1 MSLESADTLTY
12 CGNPLDT
19 TPAGFGEL
27 RSSAEALSDV
37 AELRQ
42 RMAEDGYLFL
52 PGLLYRDQVAAAR
65 QEVMDR
71 LQAAGILD
79 GRYPAFE
86 GVVKPDHTI
95 SFMPQLAKG
104 NQPLMKLLY
113 EGAMMDFYRNFLGGP
128 VRHYDYTWF
137 RAKTPG
143 TRTATQPHY
152 DVVYMGR
159 GTRRLYTSWT
169 PLVDVPWEM
178 GGLMLLENSHRQEQL
193 VRTYG
198 QTDVDAYCEEG
209 NARVLVEAARNAG
222 RELTAEERQQIR
234 WNSTGAYSPDAIEAR
249 KQLGGRWLGA
259 EYQMGDLLVFSM
271 YTLHASTDNHTDRIR
286 ISSDS
291 RYQLASEPVDDRWI
305 GDDPP
310 IHGIRA
316 KRGMIC

>member
-1 MSLESADTLTY
+1 MSLESMDTLTY
-12 CGNPLDT
+12 CGNPIDT

-27 RSSAEALSDV
+27 RRSDDV
-37 AELRQ
+37 AQDVGELRR
-42 RMAEDGYLFL
+42 RMDEDGYLFL
-52 PGLLYRDQVAAAR
+52 PGLLDREEVATAR

-79 GRYPAFE
+79 ERYPAFE

-113 EGAMMDFYRNFLGGP
+113 EGAMMDFYRLFLGGS

-169 PLVDVPWEM
+169 PLVDVPWAM
-178 GGLMLLENSHRQEQL
+178 GGLMVLEHSHRLDQ
-193 VRTYG
+193 VVSTYG

-209 NARVLVEAARNAG
+209 NARALVEAARNAG
-222 RELTAEERQQIR
+222 RELTPEERQQIR
-234 WNSTGAYSPDAIEAR
+234 WNSTGCFNPDAIEAR
-249 KQLGGRWLGA
+249 KQLGGRWLSA
-259 EYQMGDLLVFSM
+259 EYQMGDLLIFSM

-305 GDDPP
+305 GEDPP

>member
-1 MSLESADTLTY
+1 MSVSGIEALTY
-12 CGNPLDT
+12 YGNPIDT
-19 TPAGFGEL
+19 SPAGFGEL
-27 RSSAEALSDV
+27 RRSDAAMDDV
-37 AELRQ
+37 AELCR
-42 RMAEDGYLFL
+42 RIEEDGYLFL
-52 PGLLYRDQVAAAR
+52 PGLLDREEVAAAR

-79 GRYPAFE
+79 GRYPAYE

-113 EGAMMDFYRNFLGGP
+113 EGAMMDFYRRFLGGP
-128 VRHYDYTWF
+128 VRHYDFTWF

-178 GGLMLLENSHRQEQL
+178 GGLMVLENSHRQDQ
-193 VRTYG
+193 VVNTYG

-209 NARVLVEAARNAG
+209 NAREMVEAARSAG
-222 RELTAEERQQIR
+222 RELTPEERQQIR
-234 WNSTGAYSPDAIEAR
+234 WNSTGCFSPDAIAAR
-249 KQLGGRWLGA
+249 SELGGRWLSA

-305 GDDPP
+305 GEDPP

-316 KRGMIC
+316 KRGMVC

>member
-1 MSLESADTLTY
+1 MGVEGIQALTY
-12 CGNPLDT
+12 CGNPIDT
-19 TPAGFGEL
+19 SLAGFGEL
-27 RSSAEALSDV
+27 RRSDEV
-37 AELRQ
+37 AGDLGELRR
-42 RMAEDGYLFL
+42 RMEEDGYVFL
-52 PGLLYRDQVAAAR
+52 PGLLDRDEVVAAR

-71 LQAAGILD
+71 LLEAGILD
-79 GRYPAFE
+79 ERYPAYE
-86 GVVKPDHTI
+86 GVVKPDHTA
-95 SFMPQLAKG
+95 SFMPQLAKA

-113 EGAMMDFYRNFLGGP
+113 DGAMMDFYRFFLGGP

-169 PLVDVPWEM
+169 PLMDVPWEM
-178 GGLMLLENSHRQEQL
+178 GGLMVLENSHRQEQ
-193 VRTYG
+193 VVSTYG

-209 NARVLVEAARNAG
+209 NARAMVEAARNAG
-222 RELTAEERQQIR
+222 RELTPEERQQIR
-234 WNSTGAYSPDAIEAR
+234 WNSTGCYSPDAIAAR
-249 KQLGGRWLGA
+249 AQLGGRWLSA
-259 EYQMGDLLVFSM
+259 EYQMGDLLVFGM

-305 GDDPP
+305 GEDPP

-316 KRGMIC
+316 KRGMVC

>member
-1 MSLESADTLTY
+1 MSLESAETLTY
-12 CGNPLDT
+12 CGNPIDT

-27 RSSAEALSDV
+27 RRSDDAV
-37 AELRQ
+37 HDVGELRR
-42 RMAEDGYLFL
+42 RMDEDGYLFL
-52 PGLLYRDQVAAAR
+52 PGLLDREEVATAR

-79 GRYPAFE
+79 ERYPAFE

-113 EGAMMDFYRNFLGGP
+113 EGAMMDFYRLFLGGS

-169 PLVDVPWEM
+169 PLVDVPWAM
-178 GGLMLLENSHRQEQL
+178 GGLMVLEHSHRLDQ
-193 VRTYG
+193 VVSTYG

-209 NARVLVEAARNAG
+209 NARALVEAARNAG
-222 RELTAEERQQIR
+222 RELTPEERQQIR

-249 KQLGGRWLGA
+249 KQLGGRWLSA
-259 EYQMGDLLVFSM
+259 EYQMGDLLIFSM

-305 GDDPP
+305 GEDPP

>member
-1 MSLESADTLTY
+1 MTLEASQTLTY
-12 CGNPLDT
+12 CGNPIDT
-19 TPAGFGEL
+19 SPAGFGEL
-27 RSSAEALSDV
+27 RRSDDAARDV
-37 AELRQ
+37 GELRR

-52 PGLLYRDQVAAAR
+52 PGLLDRDEVVAAR

-79 GRYPAFE
+79 EAYPAYE
-86 GVVKPDHTI
+86 GVVRPDQTLA
-95 SFMPQLAKG
+95 FMPQLAKG
-104 NQPLMKLLY
+104 NQPLMQVLY
-113 EGAMMDFYRNFLGGP
+113 AGAMMDFYTRFLGGP

-159 GTRRLYTSWT
+159 GTHRLYTSWT
-169 PLVDVPWEM
+169 PLVDVPYDM
-178 GGLMLLENSHRQEQL
+178 GGLIVLENSHRQEEM

-209 NARVLVEAARNAG
+209 NARAIVEQARREG
-222 RELTAEERQQIR
+222 RELSAEERQQIR
-234 WNSTGAYSPDAIEAR
+234 WNSTGAYNPDAIAAR
-249 KQLGGRWLGA
+249 RDLGGRWLSA
-259 EYQMGDLLVFSM
+259 EYEMGDLLVFGM
-271 YTLHASTDNHTDRIR
+271 YVLHASTDNHTNHIR

-291 RYQLASEPVDDRWI
+291 RYQLASEAVDERWI
-305 GDDPP
+305 GEDPP

>member
-1 MSLESADTLTY
+1 MSVSGIEALTY

-19 TPAGFGEL
+19 SPAGFGEL
-27 RSSAEALSDV
+27 RRSGDAVGDV
-37 AELRQ
+37 GELRR
-42 RMAEDGYLFL
+42 RMEEDGYLFL
-52 PGLLYRDQVAAAR
+52 PGLLDRDEVAAAR

-71 LQAAGILD
+71 LLAAGILD
-79 GRYPAFE
+79 ERYPAYE
-86 GVVKPDHTI
+86 GVVKPDHTA

-104 NQPLMKLLY
+104 NQPLMKVLY
-113 EGAMMDFYRNFLGGP
+113 AGAMMDFYACFLGGP

-159 GTRRLYTSWT
+159 GTHRLYTSWT

-178 GGLMLLENSHRQEQL
+178 GGLIVLENSHRQQEL

-209 NARVLVEAARNAG
+209 NARELVEAARSAG
-222 RELTAEERQQIR
+222 RELTAEERRQIR
-234 WNSTGAYSPDAIEAR
+234 WNSTGCFNPDAIAAR
-249 KQLGGRWLGA
+249 KELGGRWLSA
-259 EYQMGDLLVFSM
+259 EYRMGDLLVFGM

-291 RYQLASEPVDDRWI
+291 RYQLAAEPVDDRWI
-305 GDDPP
+305 GEDPP

>member
-1 MSLESADTLTY
+1 MSVSGIEALTY
-12 CGNPLDT
+12 YGNPIDT
-19 TPAGFGEL
+19 SPAGFGEL
-27 RSSAEALSDV
+27 RRSDAAMDNV
-37 AELRQ
+37 AELCR
-42 RMAEDGYLFL
+42 RIEEDGYLFL
-52 PGLLYRDQVAAAR
+52 PGLLDREEVAAAR

-79 GRYPAFE
+79 GRYPAYE

-113 EGAMMDFYRNFLGGP
+113 EGAMMDFYRRFLGGP

-178 GGLMLLENSHRQEQL
+178 GGLMVLENSHRQDQ
-193 VRTYG
+193 VVNTYG

-209 NARVLVEAARNAG
+209 NAREMVEAARSAG
-222 RELTAEERQQIR
+222 RELTPEERQQIR
-234 WNSTGAYSPDAIEAR
+234 WNSTGCFSPDAIAAR
-249 KQLGGRWLGA
+249 SELGGRWLSA

-305 GDDPP
+305 GEDPP

-316 KRGMIC
+316 KRGMVC

>member
-1 MSLESADTLTY
+1 MSVSRIEALTY
-12 CGNPLDT
+12 CGNPIDT
-19 TPAGFGEL
+19 SAAGFGEL
-27 RSSAEALSDV
+27 RRSDEV
-37 AELRQ
+37 MDDMAELSR
-42 RMAEDGYLFL
+42 RMEEDGYLFL
-52 PGLLYRDQVAAAR
+52 PGLLNREEVAAAR

-79 GRYPAFE
+79 GRYPAYE

-113 EGAMMDFYRNFLGGP
+113 EGAMMDFYRRFLGGP
-128 VRHYDYTWF
+128 VRHYDFTWF

-178 GGLMLLENSHRQEQL
+178 GGLMVLENSHRQDQ
-193 VRTYG
+193 VVNTYG

-209 NARVLVEAARNAG
+209 NAREMVEAARSAG
-222 RELTAEERQQIR
+222 RELTPEERQQIR
-234 WNSTGAYSPDAIEAR
+234 WNSTGCFSPDAIAAR
-249 KQLGGRWLGA
+249 SELGGRWLSA
-259 EYQMGDLLVFSM
+259 EYQMGDLLVFGM

-305 GDDPP
+305 GEDPP

-316 KRGMIC
+316 KRGMVC

>member
-1 MSLESADTLTY
+1 MSVSGIEALTY
-12 CGNPLDT
+12 YGNPIDT
-19 TPAGFGEL
+19 SPAGFGEL
-27 RSSAEALSDV
+27 RRSDAAMDDV
-37 AELRQ
+37 AELCR
-42 RMAEDGYLFL
+42 RIEEDGYLFL
-52 PGLLYRDQVAAAR
+52 PGLLDREEVAAAR

-79 GRYPAFE
+79 GRYPAYE

-113 EGAMMDFYRNFLGGP
+113 EGAMMDFYRRFLGGP

-178 GGLMLLENSHRQEQL
+178 GGLMVLENSHRQDQ
-193 VRTYG
+193 VVNTYG

-209 NARVLVEAARNAG
+209 NAREMVEAARSAG
-222 RELTAEERQQIR
+222 RELTPEERQQIR
-234 WNSTGAYSPDAIEAR
+234 WNSTGCFSPDAIAAR
-249 KQLGGRWLGA
+249 SELGGRWLSA
-259 EYQMGDLLVFSM
+259 EYQMGDLLVFGM

-305 GDDPP
+305 GEDPP

-316 KRGMIC
+316 KRGMVC

>member
-1 MSLESADTLTY
+1 MSVSGIEALTY
-12 CGNPLDT
+12 YGNPIDT
-19 TPAGFGEL
+19 SPAGFGEL
-27 RSSAEALSDV
+27 RRSDAAMDDV
-37 AELRQ
+37 AELCR
-42 RMAEDGYLFL
+42 RIEEDGYLFL
-52 PGLLYRDQVAAAR
+52 PGLLDREEVAAAR

-79 GRYPAFE
+79 GRYPAYE

-113 EGAMMDFYRNFLGGP
+113 EGAMMDFYRRFLGGP

-178 GGLMLLENSHRQEQL
+178 GGLMVLENSHRQDQ
-193 VRTYG
+193 VVNTYG

-209 NARVLVEAARNAG
+209 NAREMVEAARSAG
-222 RELTAEERQQIR
+222 RELTPEERQQIR
-234 WNSTGAYSPDAIEAR
+234 WNSTGCFSPDAIAAR
-249 KQLGGRWLGA
+249 SELGGRWLSA

-305 GDDPP
+305 GEDPP

-316 KRGMIC
+316 KRGMVC